1 MTDQPV
7 KTRTEAGVTTITI
20 DRPEKLNALDAGVIA
35 ALERAFEAAASDAD
49 TRVVVLTGAGPK
61 AFVAGA
67 DIGELRGLDPAEA
80 EAFVRRGHAL
90 MARIEN
96 LGKPVIAAINGF
108 ALGGGCELALACTL
122 RIAANTALL
131 GLPEVKLGLIPGY
144 GGTQRLARLV
154 GRGRALQM
162 MLTGEPVKAG
172 EALFMGLVNEV
183 AEPEELQATVLAMAR
198 KLASGAPLAM
208 NAIMDSVNQGADL
221 PLAEGIAVETA
232 QFVTVC
238 ATEDM
243 REGTGAFLDKRK
255 PVFTGR

>member
-1 MTDQPV
+1 MSHHPV
-7 KTRTEAGVTTITI
+7 TAFTEAGVTTITI
-20 DRPEKLNALDAGVIA
+20 DRPEKLNALNASVIEG
-35 ALERAFEAAASDAD
+35 LEQAFKTAASDPD
-49 TRVVVLTGAGPK
+49 TRAVVLTGAGPR

-67 DIGELRGLDPAEA
+67 DIGELRDLSPDQARS
-80 EAFVRRGHAL
+80 FVRRGHAL

-122 RIAANTALL
+122 RIAAKHAML

-162 MLTGEPVKAG
+162 MLTGEPVKAS
-172 EALFMGLVNEV
+172 EALFMGLVSEV
-183 AEPEELQATVLAMAR
+183 TEPEELDEATRDLARTLAR
-198 KLASGAPLAM
+198 GAPLAM

-221 PLAEGIAVETA
+221 PLEDGIAVETE

-238 ATEDM
+238 GSDDM
-243 REGTGAFLDKRK
+243 REGTSAFLEKRE
-255 PVFTGR
+255 PTFTGR